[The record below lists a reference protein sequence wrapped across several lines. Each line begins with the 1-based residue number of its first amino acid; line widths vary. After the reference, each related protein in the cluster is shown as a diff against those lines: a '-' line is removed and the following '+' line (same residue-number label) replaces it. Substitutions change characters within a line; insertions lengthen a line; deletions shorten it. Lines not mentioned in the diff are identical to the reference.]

1 MIVKIRGIY
10 NKLNI
15 GIKAAI
21 WFMFCNIIQKGIT
34 MLTVPIFT
42 RLLSTEEYGIYS
54 VYQSWYSILT
64 IITTLYLFG
73 GFYNKGMV
81 K

>member
-15 GIKAAI
+15 GIKASI

-54 VYQSWYSILT
+54 VYPV
-64 IITTLYLFG
+64 
-73 GFYNKGMV
+73 MV
-81 K
+81 FNIDHYYHFIFIWWFL